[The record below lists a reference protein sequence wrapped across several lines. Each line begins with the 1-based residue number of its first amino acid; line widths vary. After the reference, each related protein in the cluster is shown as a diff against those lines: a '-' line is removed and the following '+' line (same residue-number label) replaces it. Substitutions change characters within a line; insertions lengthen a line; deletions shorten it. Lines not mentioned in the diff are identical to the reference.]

1 MRGWG
6 KKRSKKK
13 LRSSCATAEIAK
25 MIATLEKQ
33 LGGFSN
39 D

>member
-1 MRGWG
+1 MRVWG

-13 LRSSCATAEIAK
+13 LRSSYVTAEIAK

-33 LGGFSN
+33 LGSFSN